1 MFFMEQDTDIY
12 EEQSYLFDMIM
23 EAGDNSKNS
32 EAIQFMRV
40 NIVDPIVDTLSKPA
54 NKKKYIDHGVE
65 FLDANAEMLAREF
78 PTKRVTFPRKY
89 VDRCLEIFGFTTDT
103 FRKTTKEMAKYV
115 DASKDFKTIA
125 ATPTNL
131 IHAVVL
137 YYADMIGHRQLRD
150 SARQQLGLTVYGL
163 IFNKYFPKAEPS
175 IPVMTY
181 TYMQLDHTW
190 NLVKSENVINW
201 IGSTVESCF
210 GFFRSSLSLDMSPKV
225 LVDFLNRVRTSFNQN
240 MRLLANRYHDNLNNG
255 NKIGD
260 DTKGGDDEEY
270 VETKST
276 SGIRNTLLRMIRQN
290 DRDYHTNGRLYKAI
304 AQQKNV
310 KQNELFELA
319 QRVQKEDIS
328 NIIDLILYVFITKE
342 GNEIKDINSS
352 KYISRIT
359 NFPTAIDR
367 AIAGKPVIA
376 PFSKKYKCKDEY
388 TRAYIC
394 VLATFILMKI
404 NQCKT

>member
-1 MFFMEQDTDIY
+1 MFYMESGIDIY
-12 EEQSYLFDMIM
+12 QEQSDLFDMIM
-23 EAGDNSKNS
+23 EAGNNSNS
-32 EAIQFMRV
+32 EAVQFMRA
-40 NIVDPIVDTLSKPA
+40 NIVDPIIDVLSKPS
-54 NKKKYIDHGVE
+54 NKKEYINHGVE

-89 VDRCLEIFGFTTDT
+89 VDRVLEIFGFTTDS
-103 FRKTTKEMAKYV
+103 FRKIVKEMAKYV

-125 ATPTNL
+125 ASPTNI

-137 YYADMIGHRQLRD
+137 YYSDMIGHRQLRD

-175 IPVMTY
+175 VPVMTY

-201 IGSTVESCF
+201 IGNTVESCF
-210 GFFRSSLSLDMSPKV
+210 GFFRSSLSLDMSPTV
-225 LVDFLNRVRTSFNQN
+225 LVNFLNRTRTSFNQN
-240 MRLLANRYHDNLNNG
+240 MKLLTQRYHENLENG
-255 NKIGD
+255 NKIGG

-276 SGIRNTLLRMIRQN
+276 AGIKRTLLRMIRQG
-290 DRDYHTNGRLYKAI
+290 DRDYHNNGRLYKAT

-319 QRVQKEDIS
+319 QKVDKEDIG
-328 NIIDLILYVFITKE
+328 NIIDLILYVFIVKE

-367 AIAGKPVIA
+367 ALPSKPVIA
-376 PFSKKYKCKDEY
+376 PFSKKYECKDEY

-404 NQCKT
+404 NQIKQ